1 MISVIFCLILLILI
15 CALSKIT
22 EAYNILLMQ
31 IDLDLLFTW
40 GAIAK
45 EYKKNEII
53 FNEEESANFY
63 YQIIDGCV
71 RMFNSNEEGKEFTQG
86 YFKCGQSFGEPPLFI
101 DEIYPSTAIAFKDSK
116 LIKISKEKF
125 LKILEE
131 YPFIQKQ
138 FLNLMAE
145 RIHTKARTTKD
156 IVNQK
161 PEFRIIAFLNAHKN
175 PEYPKKELVPYTRQE
190 IANFTGLRV
199 ETVIRE
205 LSRLSK
211 TDKVEIINHK
221 LYY

>member
-1 MISVIFCLILLILI
+1 
-15 CALSKIT
+15 
-22 EAYNILLMQ
+22 MQ

-53 FNEEESANFY
+53 FHEEESANFY

-71 RMFNSNEEGKEFTQG
+71 RMYNSNDEGKEFTQG
-86 YFKCGQSFGEPPLFI
+86 YFKNGQSFGEPPLFI
-101 DEIYPSTAIAFKDSK
+101 DEVYPSTAVAFKDSK
-116 LIKISKEKF
+116 IIKISKEKF

-138 FLNLMAE
+138 FLNLMAS
-145 RIHTKARTTKD
+145 RIHNKAKTTKD

-161 PEFRIIAFLNAHKN
+161 PEFRILAFLNAHKN
-175 PEYPKKELVPYTRQE
+175 PDCTKKELVTFTRQE

-205 LSRLSK
+205 LSKMSK
-211 TDKVEIINHK
+211 TNKVEIINHK

>member
-1 MISVIFCLILLILI
+1 
-15 CALSKIT
+15 
-22 EAYNILLMQ
+22 MQ

-53 FNEEESANFY
+53 FHEEESANFY

-101 DEIYPSTAIAFKDSK
+101 DQVYPSTAVAFKDSK

-125 LKILEE
+125 FKILDE
-131 YPFIQKQ
+131 YPFIQKG
-138 FLNLMAE
+138 FLNLLAE
-145 RIHTKARTTKD
+145 RIYTKSKTTKD

-175 PEYPKKELVPYTRQE
+175 SECSKKELVPYTRQE

>member
-1 MISVIFCLILLILI
+1 
-15 CALSKIT
+15 
-22 EAYNILLMQ
+22 MQ

-53 FNEEESANFY
+53 FHEEESSNFY
-63 YQIIDGCV
+63 YQIIEGCV
-71 RMFNSNEEGKEFTQG
+71 RMYNSNDEGKEFTQG
-86 YFKCGQSFGEPPLFI
+86 YFKNGQSFGEPPLFI
-101 DEIYPSTAIAFKDSK
+101 DEVYPSTAVAFKDSK
-116 LIKISKEKF
+116 MIKISKEKF
-125 LKILEE
+125 LKILDE

-161 PEFRIIAFLNAHKN
+161 PEFRILAFLNTHKDRN
-175 PEYPKKELVPYTRQE
+175 CSKKELVEFTRQE

-205 LSRLSK
+205 LSKLSK